1 MVKENEIFKDEDYFM
16 SNENVQDMIGKL
28 SKGGE
33 LEPIMVIQHPENEDV
48 FLIMDGHHRKFSYE
62 KANKLEIPARI
73 VEYENI
79 LLANENGEI
88 VSSLDKVRNDIEF
101 LRNYFVTPDG
111 TAEYSK
117 ED

>member
-1 MVKENEIFKDEDYFM
+1 
-16 SNENVQDMIGKL
+16 
-28 SKGGE
+28 
-33 LEPIMVIQHPENEDV
+33 
-48 FLIMDGHHRKFSYE
+48 
-62 KANKLEIPARI
+62 LEIPARI

-88 VSSLDKVRNDIEF
+88 VSSLDKVRNDMEF